1 MQKYTDICFQT
12 ASRMQFL
19 GVKKWCSATVF
30 SDTKQKHSS
39 QKGFFLHISFNIK
52 WVEVR
57 KNSETFWAKRYC
69 KISDLFCWFLLVLR
83 LSARRSAIKKN
94 FDAHWNIWIKIK
106 TRDFDSFIFWSK
118 FRFFGEIALGCFSQC
133 FFFIF
138 CRRSTMVAD
147 TFLLYP
153 LPPFAPVQHKKLPMV
168 LLKVV

>member
-133 FFFIF
+133 FFLFF
-138 CRRSTMVAD
+138 AVDQPWWPTHFYSTPYPPSLPSNIKS
-147 TFLLYP
+147 FLWSC
-153 LPPFAPVQHKKLPMV
+153 
-168 LLKVV
+168 